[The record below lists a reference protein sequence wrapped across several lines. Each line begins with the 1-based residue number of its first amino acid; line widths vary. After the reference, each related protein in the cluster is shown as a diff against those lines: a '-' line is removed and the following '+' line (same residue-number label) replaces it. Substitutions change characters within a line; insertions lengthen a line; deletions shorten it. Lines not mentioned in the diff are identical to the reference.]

1 MPALIAALL
10 GGLAQIA
17 GSLVGRVLLALGIH
31 MIAYSGLDLVLD
43 GLMSYSQQN
52 FTGLPGGVVGVFG
65 LLRIDEVASIL
76 SGAVITTM
84 SISGIRNGLMTR
96 LVHK

>member
-17 GSLVGRVLLALGIH
+17 SSLVGRVLLALGLH
-31 MIAYSGLDLVLD
+31 AVTYSGVDLVLQ
-43 GLMSYSQQN
+43 GLMEYSQQN
-52 FTGLPGGVVGVFG
+52 FTGLPSGVVGIFG

-76 SGAVITTM
+76 SGAVVASM
-84 SISGIRNGLMTR
+84 SLNGIKNGLLTK

>member
-31 MIAYSGLDLVLD
+31 MIVYSGLDLVLE

-52 FTGLPGGVVGVFG
+52 FSGLPAGVVGVFG

-76 SGAVITTM
+76 SGAVVATM
-84 SISGIRNGLMTR
+84 SLNGIRNGVLTK

>member
-31 MIAYSGLDLVLD
+31 MIAYSGLDLILE

-52 FTGLPGGVVGVFG
+52 FTGLPGGVVGIFG
-65 LLRIDEVASIL
+65 LLRVDEVASIL
-76 SGAVITTM
+76 SGAAVASM
-84 SISGIRNGLMTR
+84 SLNGIRNGVLTK